1 MNQEGV
7 LNKPFFSWM
16 VAFLIVFSVV
26 SYSIETLPNLDRNVR
41 DTLYLFEVV
50 VVILFTIEYFYRI
63 YVSENRIKFL
73 FSFFGIIDLLA
84 ILPFY
89 LATAID
95 LRSLRLLRLLR
106 LVRILKLVRYNSAI
120 SRFGRALFIAKEELV
135 VFTLATL
142 VLLFLSAVGIYH
154 FENAAQPAVFS
165 SIFDCL
171 WWAVSSLTTVGYGDI
186 YPITTGGRVFTFIVL
201 MLGLGMVAVPTG
213 IVSSALS
220 EIRIESSQQ
229 EKTDVDKGRF

>member
-26 SYSIETLPNLDRNVR
+26 SYSIETLPNLDRSVR
-41 DTLYLFEVV
+41 DTLYLFEVI